1 MKVDV
6 QRALAAR
13 ILKVGQNRI
22 WFDPERIED
31 ISIAIT
37 RNDIRNLIHEGAIKK
52 RYDIGVSRV
61 RARQIAEKKK
71 SGKRKGEGSRKGK
84 ATTYM
89 PKKQAWMMRIR
100 AIRRELKKLRENKNI
115 TVTSYRVLYR
125 YANGG
130 MFKSIAHLKRY
141 INENKMMRR

>member
-6 QRALAAR
+6 QKGLAAR
-13 ILKVGQNRI
+13 ILKVGENRV

-52 RYDIGVSRV
+52 KYDIGVSRV
-61 RARQIAEKKK
+61 RAREIAEKKK
-71 SGKRKGEGSRKGK
+71 RGKRKGEGSRKGK

-89 PKKQAWMMRIR
+89 PKKRAWILRIR
-100 AIRRELKKLRENKNI
+100 PIRRKLKELRENKNI
-115 TVTSYRVLYR
+115 SVSSYRRLYR

-130 MFKSIAHLKRY
+130 TFKSIAHLQRFIK
-141 INENKMMRR
+141 ENKMMRR

>member
-1 MKVDV
+1 MKVDI

-37 RNDIRNLIHEGAIKK
+37 RNDIRSLIHEGAIKK

-61 RARQIAEKKK
+61 RARIIAEKKK
-71 SGKRKGEGSRKGK
+71 LGKRRGEGSRKGK

-89 PKKQAWMMRIR
+89 PKKQAWMTKIR
-100 AIRRELKKLRENKNI
+100 AIRRELRKLRENKNI
-115 TVTSYRVLYR
+115 AVSSYRRLYR

-130 MFKSIAHLKRY
+130 TFKSIAHLHRFIK
-141 INENKMMRR
+141 ENKMMRR

>member
-6 QRALAAR
+6 QRALAAK
-13 ILKVGQNRI
+13 ILKVGVNRV

-37 RNDIRNLIHEGAIKK
+37 RNDLRNLIHEGAIKK
-52 RYDIGVSRV
+52 KYDIGVSRV
-61 RARQIAEKKK
+61 RAREIAEKKK
-71 SGKRKGEGSRKGK
+71 RGKRRGEGSRKGR

-89 PKKQAWMMRIR
+89 PKKRSWILRIR
-100 AIRRELKKLRENKNI
+100 PIRRELRKLRDNKNI
-115 TVTSYRVLYR
+115 AVSSYRLLYR

-130 MFKSIAHLKRY
+130 TFKSISHLQRY
-141 INENKMMRR
+141 ITENKLMRR